1 MTPDQALVL
10 ALVDAQ
16 DARVRAMQEIQALQA
31 KIQEME
37 KKAVPAPKRGAA
49 RKRKRAEPR

>member
-10 ALVDAQ
+10 ALADAQ